1 MHETQIRYY
10 QNNREKI
17 LKDQRK
23 NNRRKRARK
32 GKTEEEIKKM
42 DYLAEARME
51 RRKEKESIKKNR
63 SFYNEIIKRDVNI
76 SLLKNKTNITAKEAC
91 IAVSCEPAQ
100 KYLDYI
106 LESNPTLKFKFS
118 KEELR
123 KRVIQLE
130 KKAFENNKMIVPRIA
145 IAIVLYHSSYYT
157 QSKIAKICG
166 TTSVTMRT
174 YTKKIFAD
182 LEFFRKF
189 RINNNEEVKEIK

>member
-1 MHETQIRYY
+1 MHETKIRYY
-10 QNNREKI
+10 QNNRERI

-23 NNRRKRARK
+23 NRRKYARK
-32 GKTEEEIKKM
+32 GKTEEEIKQM
-42 DYLAEARME
+42 DYRSSVRTE
-51 RRKEKESIKKNR
+51 RREEKESIKKNR

-76 SLLKNKTNITAKEAC
+76 SLLKNMTNITAKEAC

-174 YTKKIFAD
+174 YTKKIFTD
-182 LEFFRKF
+182 LDFFRKF
-189 RINNNEEVKEIK
+189 RINNNEEVKEGK